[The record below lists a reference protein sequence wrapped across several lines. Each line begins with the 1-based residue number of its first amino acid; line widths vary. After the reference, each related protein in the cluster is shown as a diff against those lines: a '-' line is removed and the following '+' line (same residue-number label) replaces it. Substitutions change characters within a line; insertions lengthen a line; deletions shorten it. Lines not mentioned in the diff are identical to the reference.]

1 MSENSTTVVALDAG
15 EISVVAARVRRWLLR
30 RGVAAVNTRRDELWR
45 PSELAPGPAW
55 HTAVEHEDERFEEL
69 ANNGIDIYVDRMVHD
84 PGENFEAPSCPACA
98 TPLGDDE
105 YTALAEAWLA
115 GGEPVVRCGTCGE
128 ERLLGDWDAPW
139 GLAVGAP
146 AVCFNNWGI
155 LSDEFLDEVR
165 RLIGGRTLVVRG
177 HY

>member
-1 MSENSTTVVALDAG
+1 LDGGDVASTA
-15 EISVVAARVRRWLLR
+15 VRLRQWLLD
-30 RGVAAVNTRRDELWR
+30 RGVAAMNTRRDPLWQ

-55 HTAVEHEDERFEEL
+55 RTAVASADQGFETL
-69 ANNGIDIYVDRMVHD
+69 ANNGIDISTDRVVHD
-84 PGENFEAPSCPACA
+84 PGENFEAPSCPACG
-98 TPLGDDE
+98 TRLNDGE
-105 YTALAEAWLA
+105 YTALVEPWLA
-115 GGEPVVRCGTCGE
+115 GGEPVVRCGMCGE

-155 LSDEFLDEVR
+155 LSEEFVDEVR
-165 RLIGGRTLVVRG
+165 GLVGGRTFVVRS